1 MQEVVLVED
10 VTPAVFLLLLD
21 HLYTDAADMTADS
34 VLELLAA
41 ADRFG
46 IERLKKLCSDQI
58 QASLSVDNVCEVLTI
73 ADRHSEAELVQSCVG
88 FIVGHFAEVHRTEG
102 FRHVPRDL
110 LDVVHAAISTRLF
123 PGNSAAGSRSTG
135 STRPASARGS
145 ARDGTVQRQNSS
157 GGVATGGGA
166 ACESGSSIS
175 VGHDTTSGGA
185 HEHLDV

>member
-1 MQEVVLVED
+1 MLVED

-21 HLYTDAADMTADS
+21 HLYTDAADVTADS

-110 LDVVHAAISTRLF
+110 LDVVHAAISARLF

-157 GGVATGGGA
+157 GGVAAGGGA
-166 ACESGSSIS
+166 ACESGSSIAAR
-175 VGHDTTSGGA
+175 V
-185 HEHLDV
+185 